1 MHLLPNEGHH
11 CAEMLSRCIIFAP
24 LMTDEDRN
32 SGGSLRLDL
41 NAWWRHMKTFHW
53 IEHRMIKVALFRSNH

>member
-1 MHLLPNEGHH
+1 MSRTTITLKFKMQLFPNEVHH

-24 LMTDEDRN
+24 LMPDEDRN

-41 NAWWRHMKTFHW
+41 KA
-53 IEHRMIKVALFRSNH
+53 